1 MRFLLGVLMLMI
13 SGSALATI
21 DVLQFKDEAQE
32 QQFRQLTEEL
42 RCPKCQNN
50 SIADSNS
57 MIATDLRQ
65 KVYELM
71 QEGKSKKEI
80 VDYMVARY
88 GNFVTYDPPLTP
100 LTVLLWVLP
109 VVAIGIGGWVI
120 YARSRRRVRVVPE
133 AFPEQS
139 VPEGKRAGYVVYLPG
154 IVVALIVAGVSYY
167 QTGNY
172 QQVKIWQQAT
182 AQAPALLD
190 RALDPNCGGVN
201 CGWRQLLPDWQLS
214 AGENLA
220 AGHGTGSGV
229 TGQGAGS
236 ESRSA
241 QRRRDVAPCAGDAY
255 STAKKSGRYRR
266 LDYVGPRWHG
276 LALGMRTQLQKNPG
290 DIEGWIML
298 GRVGMALGNASIAT
312 DAYATAY
319 RLDPKNS
326 DAALGYAEALTR
338 SSDPND
344 NRLGGE
350 LLRQL
355 VRTDHSNIRVL
366 SMYAFNAFEQQR
378 FGEAVAAWEMML
390 KLLPANDTRRA
401 VIERSIAQAMQHLSP
416 QESK

>member
-1 MRFLLGVLMLMI
+1 MQ
-13 SGSALATI
+13 GSFTASFQY
-21 DVLQFKDEAQE
+21 QFTHPRTAFFHQQNQITHPHQRQRGRQE
-32 QQFRQLTEEL
+32 Q
-42 RCPKCQNN
+42 
-50 SIADSNS
+50 
-57 MIATDLRQ
+57 
-65 KVYELM
+65 
-71 QEGKSKKEI
+71 
-80 VDYMVARY
+80 
-88 GNFVTYDPPLTP
+88 
-100 LTVLLWVLP
+100 
-109 VVAIGIGGWVI
+109 
-120 YARSRRRVRVVPE
+120 E
-133 AFPEQS
+133 AKNRP
-139 VPEGKRAGYVVYLPG
+139 
-154 IVVALIVAGVSYY
+154 
-167 QTGNY
+167 
-172 QQVKIWQQAT
+172 
-182 AQAPALLD
+182 
-190 RALDPNCGGVN
+190 
-201 CGWRQLLPDWQLS
+201 
-214 AGENLA
+214 
-220 AGHGTGSGV
+220 
-229 TGQGAGS
+229 
-236 ESRSA
+236 A
-241 QRRRDVAPCAGDAY
+241 QRR
-255 STAKKSGRYRR
+255 THRR
-266 LDYVGPRWHG
+266 IDTLLHPLNEEEMSR

>member
-1 MRFLLGVLMLMI
+1 MRFLLGVLMLLL
-13 SGSALATI
+13 SSSALATI
-21 DVLQFKDEAQE
+21 DVMQFKDEAQE
-32 QQFRQLTEEL
+32 QQFRQLTEQL

-71 QEGKSKKEI
+71 QEGKNNKEI

-100 LTVLLWVLP
+100 LTILLWVLP
-109 VVAIGIGGWVI
+109 VAAIVTGGWI
-120 YARSRRRVRVVPE
+120 IFARSRRRVRLKQEEFPDDVP
-133 AFPEQS
+133 AD
-139 VPEGKRAGYVVYLPG
+139 GTHAGFGIYIPG
-154 IVVALIVAGVSYY
+154 IVIALIVGAVSYY

-172 QQVKIWQQAT
+172 KQVKIWQQAT
-182 AQAPALLD
+182 AQTPMLLE
-190 RALDPNCGGVN
+190 RALDPK
-201 CGWRQLLPDWQLS
+201 
-214 AGENLA
+214 
-220 AGHGTGSGV
+220 
-229 TGQGAGS
+229 
-236 ESRSA
+236 A
-241 QRRRDVAPCAGDAY
+241 QPLNEEEMAR
-255 STAKKSGRYRR
+255 
-266 LDYVGPRWHG
+266 
-276 LALGMRTQLQKNPG
+276 LALGLRTRLQNEPG
-290 DIEGWIML
+290 NVEGWIML
-298 GRVGMALGNASIAT
+298 GRVGMVLGNASTAT
-312 DAYATAY
+312 EAYANAY

-355 VRTDHSNIRVL
+355 VRSDHANVRVL

-401 VIERSIAQAMQHLSP
+401 VIERSIAQAMQQLSP
-416 QESK
+416 QAE

>member
-133 AFPEQS
+133 AFLNKACRKVS
-139 VPEGKRAGYVVYLPG
+139 VP
-154 IVVALIVAGVSYY
+154 
-167 QTGNY
+167 
-172 QQVKIWQQAT
+172 
-182 AQAPALLD
+182 
-190 RALDPNCGGVN
+190 
-201 CGWRQLLPDWQLS
+201 
-214 AGENLA
+214 
-220 AGHGTGSGV
+220 
-229 TGQGAGS
+229 
-236 ESRSA
+236 
-241 QRRRDVAPCAGDAY
+241 
-255 STAKKSGRYRR
+255 
-266 LDYVGPRWHG
+266 
-276 LALGMRTQLQKNPG
+276 
-290 DIEGWIML
+290 DILFIC
-298 GRVGMALGNASIAT
+298 
-312 DAYATAY
+312 
-319 RLDPKNS
+319 
-326 DAALGYAEALTR
+326 
-338 SSDPND
+338 
-344 NRLGGE
+344 
-350 LLRQL
+350 
-355 VRTDHSNIRVL
+355 RVL
-366 SMYAFNAFEQQR
+366 WWR
-378 FGEAVAAWEMML
+378 
-390 KLLPANDTRRA
+390 
-401 VIERSIAQAMQHLSP
+401 
-416 QESK
+416 

>member
-139 VPEGKRAGYVVYLPG
+139 VPEGKRAGYVAYLPG

-190 RALDPNCGGVN
+190 RALDPKADPLN
-201 CGWRQLLPDWQLS
+201 
-214 AGENLA
+214 E
-220 AGHGTGSGV
+220 
-229 TGQGAGS
+229 
-236 ESRSA
+236 EEMSR
-241 QRRRDVAPCAGDAY
+241 
-255 STAKKSGRYRR
+255 
-266 LDYVGPRWHG
+266 L
-276 LALGMRTQLQKNPG
+276 
-290 DIEGWIML
+290 
-298 GRVGMALGNASIAT
+298 ALGNASIAT

-401 VIERSIAQAMQHLSP
+401 VIERSIAQAMQHLSL